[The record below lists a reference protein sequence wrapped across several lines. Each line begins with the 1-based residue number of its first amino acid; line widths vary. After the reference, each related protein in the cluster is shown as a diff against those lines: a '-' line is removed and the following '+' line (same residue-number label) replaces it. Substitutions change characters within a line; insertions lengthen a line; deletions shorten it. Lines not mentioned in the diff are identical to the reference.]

1 MLSTSRARRL
11 YVVTVLFLLLVGD
24 GVRYTI
30 GWWGFT
36 ALALVLAAIAVVILV
51 RRRRDWRFNDL
62 PYPMLA
68 FLALAVVSV
77 AWSFYPAWTA
87 LGATSTIL
95 TVVAGV
101 TVVVLSSWAQIV
113 RDLGLALRSILIA
126 SVVFELVV
134 AWIVR
139 GPVLPLFPQP
149 GVDYANLPDP
159 VPPMFYWSRNVL
171 FDDGKIQGIMGNSVL
186 LGFVAVLAIIVFAV
200 QLIDGTVRRVAGIG
214 WLALAVAIL
223 ALTRSATALLALA
236 AVVAVAAVVLL
247 VRRTPAGRPRV
258 IVGAVLAA
266 VVLAGGAIA
275 FAVREP
281 ILAVL
286 GKSPDFT
293 NRTEIWDAVAA
304 LAATRPAAG
313 WGWVSYWVPGVE
325 PFDDLA
331 FNNGVRQLHAHSAW
345 LDVWFQLGVLGLI
358 AFGAWVLS
366 TLVRSWNMAVDRPV
380 RLDASPTHYT
390 AMALAPLLILVALL
404 AQSLAESRL
413 LVESGLALLVIISV
427 TTKAAP
433 APAELTDARQA

>member
-11 YVVTVLFLLLVGD
+11 YVVTVLFVLLVGD

-36 ALALVLAAIAVVILV
+36 ALALVLAAIAVVILA

-101 TVVVLSSWAQIV
+101 AIVVVSSWAQIV
-113 RDLGLALRSILIA
+113 ADLGVALRSILAA

-200 QLIDGTVRRVAGIG
+200 QLIDGSVRRVAGIG

-236 AVVAVAAVVLL
+236 AVAAVTAVVLL
-247 VRRTPAGRPRV
+247 VRRTPTGRPRV
-258 IVGAVLAA
+258 IVGAALAA
-266 VVLAGGAIA
+266 VVLAGGAVA
-275 FAVREP
+275 FAVREA

-293 NRTEIWDAVAA
+293 NRTEIWDAVAT
-304 LAATRPAAG
+304 LAAARPVAG

-366 TLVRSWNMAVDRPV
+366 TLVRSWNTAVDRPV

-433 APAELTDARQA
+433 APAATAAP